1 MNMLYFL
8 LFLSSHKSL
17 YTKNISLVKSLV
29 SKYRFLINSFFLIS
43 IFCFVKQLCNFE
55 KILNLI
61 YYLKR
66 LKKLVL

>member
-29 SKYRFLINSFFLIS
+29 SKYRFLINSFFFSFLP
-43 IFCFVKQLCNFE
+43 FFVKQSCNFE